1 MLYLYLFVKS
11 TCMHW
16 FTPACSSISQGTKRR
31 HSSTAPFVTVGKIDL
46 HVRFRHQWFSK
57 NGLRPRRQFNPH
69 DKIGRMPRG
78 AQHPG
83 TAQFF
88 VDGAMVHAGR
98 GDGAVCRKDERRKM
112 TMAEKTIWRK
122 KKIQRRNTKAKESE
136 PPTKKILS
144 QQWQCTSQ
152 HLLPFTG
159 CKCTTGIGLY
169 NSLGKG
175 SVNWW
180 VVLSHLAA
188 SKNRPKM

>member
-1 MLYLYLFVKS
+1 MFYIYLFVKS
-11 TCMHW
+11 TCMNW

-122 KKIQRRNTKAKESE
+122 KHKEGTQKQKSQNHPPKRFFPNSGSAHFNISYPSPVANARRASGCT
-136 PPTKKILS
+136 ILWARGRS
-144 QQWQCTSQ
+144 
-152 HLLPFTG
+152 
-159 CKCTTGIGLY
+159 IDE
-169 NSLGKG
+169 
-175 SVNWW
+175 
-180 VVLSHLAA
+180 
-188 SKNRPKM
+188 